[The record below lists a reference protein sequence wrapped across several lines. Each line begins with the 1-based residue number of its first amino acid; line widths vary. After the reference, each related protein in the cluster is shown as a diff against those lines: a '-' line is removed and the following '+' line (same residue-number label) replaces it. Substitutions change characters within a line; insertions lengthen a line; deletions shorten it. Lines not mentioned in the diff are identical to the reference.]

1 MAIITAESLTTSV
14 HGDDGGG
21 DDGDDGVGDD
31 GDDGGGVC
39 LRQGPFT
46 RSIHRGSDDGAGQA
60 RQYRTGIRH
69 TQTHSCSTAG
79 IIIMINIMFRIIM
92 IITMIL
98 PVILMI

>member
-1 MAIITAESLTTSV
+1 MAESLTTSV

-21 DDGDDGVGDD
+21 DDGDDA
-31 GDDGGGVC
+31 GGVC

-79 IIIMINIMFRIIM
+79 IIIMINIMIRIIM
-92 IITMIL
+92 IIPMIL